1 MVPSRLDRMARE
13 TNLDNFVAVTGA
25 TTLTPRSQ
33 RVEIT
38 TTADQADFAVT
49 LPNVAE
55 AAGCLISVALVTLGD
70 DETVTLQD
78 QDESYDWN
86 DLTLDAE
93 DDGVLLFSDGH
104 KWWIICND
112 IAA

>member
-1 MVPSRLDRMARE
+1 MARE

-86 DLTLDAE
+86 DLSLATE
-93 DDGVLLFSDGH
+93 NDGVLLFSDGH

-112 IAA
+112 ITV